1 MLPIILAMPPI
12 LSIVGKSNSGK
23 TTLLE
28 KLIPELRRRGYR
40 VGVVK
45 HHAHADF
52 EFDVPGKDTWRMAQ
66 AGAEAVAIASPG
78 KIGLVRCVERE
89 PSLDEVVA
97 LFADGVDI
105 VLTEGY
111 KWAGK
116 PKIEV
121 SRAARSTTL
130 ICDPSELL
138 AIVADHP
145 LDLPLP
151 QFGLDDIT
159 SLADLIERYLLQT
172 SR

>member
-1 MLPIILAMPPI
+1 MPPI
-12 LSIVGKSNSGK
+12 VSVVGKSNSGK

-78 KIGLVRCVERE
+78 KIGLVRRMERE

-138 AIVADHP
+138 AVATDHP
-145 LDLPLP
+145 LDLPVP

-159 SLADLIERYLLQT
+159 GLADLIEHSLLQT
-172 SR
+172 S

>member
-1 MLPIILAMPPI
+1 MPPI
-12 LSIVGKSNSGK
+12 VSIVGKSNSGR
-23 TTLLE
+23 TTWLE
-28 KLIPELRRRGYR
+28 RLIPDLRRRGYR

-45 HHAHADF
+45 PHAHADF

-78 KIGLVRCVERE
+78 KIGLVRRVERE
-89 PSLDEVVA
+89 PALDEVVT
-97 LFADGVDI
+97 LFADSVDI

-138 AIVADHP
+138 AVVADHP
-145 LDLPLP
+145 LNLPVP
-151 QFGLDDIT
+151 QFDLDDIVG
-159 SLADLIERYLLQT
+159 LADLIERRFLRT
-172 SR
+172 A